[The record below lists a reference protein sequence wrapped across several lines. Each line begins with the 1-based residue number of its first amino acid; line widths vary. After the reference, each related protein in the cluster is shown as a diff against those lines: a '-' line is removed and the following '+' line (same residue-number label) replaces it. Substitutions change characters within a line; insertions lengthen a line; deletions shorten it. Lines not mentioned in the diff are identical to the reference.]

1 MIPLKH
7 RITNKT
13 LSGFGLLACLALF
26 SNSQATPDTD
36 LASHLSATI
45 SETES
50 IPTLASL
57 RKALSEGSITSEEI
71 TTKYLERIAVLD
83 QSGPSLRSFISLNPD
98 ALVQAKAS
106 DRRRRDDRLLGP
118 LDGIPIAIKDNVE
131 TSDPIPTTAGST
143 ALMNYFSNKDSPI
156 IESVRNA
163 GAVILGKTNLSQW
176 ANFRSTYSVSG
187 WSSVGGQVKNPH
199 ILDRTPCGSSSGSA
213 VAVAAGLVT
222 LAIGTETNGSI
233 ICPAHMNG
241 VVGFKPTVGLLSTEG
256 IVPISNSQDTAG
268 PIATTVLGAAAL
280 MDAMTSSAHD
290 FESEL
295 ENASVVGKKIGIL
308 RFAQGDRDDINAA
321 FERALGVLRGL
332 GAELIEIRSFS
343 LPDSQFW
350 ADELTVLETE
360 FAALIDRFLSDRKL
374 ESGPQSLTEL
384 IEFNQVNSA
393 VEMPLFGQ
401 EHFLSSLKR
410 AGTNSTEYQSA
421 LQNVRRAARSQG
433 IDQLLAISGSDLLIA
448 PSGPIAPPI
457 DLINGDVWPKRVGV
471 GYLAAVA
478 GYPHITVPM
487 GVVQGMPIGMSF
499 FGASGRDSLVLATA
513 HAWQT
518 ASKIFPHPK
527 FVPSAVAREDLAET
541 QRGIDL

>member
-1 MIPLKH
+1 MIPCAH
-7 RITNKT
+7 SITNKT
-13 LSGFGLLACLALF
+13 LSVFGLFACLTAF
-26 SNSQATPDTD
+26 SNSQGSPNADI
-36 LASHLSATI
+36 SSELSVAI
-45 SETES
+45 SETEDA
-50 IPTLASL
+50 PTLASL

-71 TTKYLERIAVLD
+71 TTRYLQRIDVLD
-83 QSGPSLRSFISLNPD
+83 QSGPNLRSFISLNPE
-98 ALVQAKAS
+98 ALIQAKAS
-106 DRRRRDDRLLGP
+106 DRRRREDRLLGP

-131 TSDPIPTTAGST
+131 TLDPIPTTAGST
-143 ALMNYFSNKDSPI
+143 ALINYFSDKDSPI
-156 IESVRNA
+156 IESVRNG

-222 LAIGTETNGSI
+222 VAIGTETNGSI
-233 ICPAHMNG
+233 ICPAHTNG

-268 PIATTVLGAAAL
+268 PIAATVLGAAAL
-280 MDAMTSSAHD
+280 MDAMTSSVHN

-295 ENASVVGKKIGIL
+295 ENASLAGKKIGIL

-321 FERALGVLRGL
+321 FERALRVLRGQ

-350 ADELTVLETE
+350 VDELTVLETE
-360 FAALIDRFLSDRKL
+360 FAALIDAFLSDKKL
-374 ESGPQSLTEL
+374 KAGPQSLAEL
-384 IEFNQVNSA
+384 IAFNQVNSA

-410 AGTNSTEYQSA
+410 AGMNSTEYKSA
-421 LQNVRRAARSQG
+421 LQNVRRAARAQG
-433 IDQLLAISGSDLLIA
+433 IDQLMSISGSDLLIA
-448 PSGPIAPPI
+448 PSGSIAPPI
-457 DLINGDVWPKRVGV
+457 DLINGDVWPARVGV

-487 GVVQGMPIGMSF
+487 GVVQGMPIGVSF
-499 FGASGRDSLVLATA
+499 FGAFGQDSLVLAAA

-518 ASKIFPHPK
+518 ESNIFPYPK
-527 FVPSAVAREDLAET
+527 FVPSAAARENLAET
-541 QRGIDL
+541 QRGLDL

>member
-1 MIPLKH
+1 MVPFKHCIP
-7 RITNKT
+7 NKT
-13 LSGFGLLACLALF
+13 LSVLGLLACLTVF
-26 SNSQATPDTD
+26 SNSQGTSDTD
-36 LASHLSATI
+36 LKSELSVTI
-45 SETES
+45 SETEGA
-50 IPTLASL
+50 PTLASL
-57 RKALSEGSITSEEI
+57 RKALSEGSITSEKI
-71 TTKYLERIAVLD
+71 TAKYLERIADLD
-83 QSGPSLRSFISLNPD
+83 QSGPNLRSFISLNPE
-98 ALVQAKAS
+98 ALIQAKAS
-106 DRRRRDDRLLGP
+106 DRRRRENRLLGP

-131 TSDPIPTTAGST
+131 TLDPIPTTAGST
-143 ALMNYFSNKDSPI
+143 ALMNYFSDKDSPI
-156 IESVRNA
+156 IESVRNS

-187 WSSVGGQVKNPH
+187 WSAVGGQVKNPH

-233 ICPAHMNG
+233 ICPAHTNG

-268 PIATTVLGAAAL
+268 PITATVLGAAAL

-295 ENASVVGKKIGIL
+295 ENASVAGKKIGIL
-308 RFAQGDRDDINAA
+308 RFAQGDRGEINSA
-321 FERALGVLRGL
+321 FERALEVLREQ
-332 GAELIEIRSFS
+332 GAELTEIRSFS

-360 FAALIDRFLSDRKL
+360 FAELIDKFLGDRKL
-374 ESGPQSLTEL
+374 TSAPRSLTEL
-384 IEFNQVNSA
+384 IEFNRVNSA

-410 AGTNSTEYQSA
+410 AGTNSPEYKSA

-433 IDQLLAISGSDLLIA
+433 IDQLMAISGSDLLIA
-448 PSGPIAPPI
+448 PSGSIAPPI
-457 DLINGDVWPKRVGV
+457 DLINGDVWPARVGV

-487 GVVQGMPIGMSF
+487 GVVQGVPIGVSF
-499 FGASGRDSLVLATA
+499 FGASGQDSLVLAAA
-513 HAWQT
+513 HVWQT
-518 ASKIFPHPK
+518 ASNIFPRPK
-527 FVPSAVAREDLAET
+527 FFPSAVAQENLAET
-541 QRGIDL
+541 QRGLEL

>member
-1 MIPLKH
+1 M
-7 RITNKT
+7 
-13 LSGFGLLACLALF
+13 G
-26 SNSQATPDTD
+26 
-36 LASHLSATI
+36 
-45 SETES
+45 SEMC
-50 IPTLASL
+50 I
-57 RKALSEGSITSEEI
+57 RD
-71 TTKYLERIAVLD
+71 R
-83 QSGPSLRSFISLNPD
+83 
-98 ALVQAKAS
+98 AKAS

-118 LDGIPIAIKDNVE
+118 LDGVPIAIKDNVE

-280 MDAMTSSAHD
+280 MDVMTSSVHD

-308 RFAQGDRDDINAA
+308 RFAQGDRDDISEA

-332 GAELIEIRSFS
+332 GAELTEIGSFS

-350 ADELTVLETE
+350 VDELTVLCLLYTSD
-360 FAALIDRFLSDRKL
+360 AAD
-374 ESGPQSLTEL
+374 E
-384 IEFNQVNSA
+384 
-393 VEMPLFGQ
+393 
-401 EHFLSSLKR
+401 
-410 AGTNSTEYQSA
+410 
-421 LQNVRRAARSQG
+421 
-433 IDQLLAISGSDLLIA
+433 
-448 PSGPIAPPI
+448 
-457 DLINGDVWPKRVGV
+457 
-471 GYLAAVA
+471 
-478 GYPHITVPM
+478 
-487 GVVQGMPIGMSF
+487 
-499 FGASGRDSLVLATA
+499 
-513 HAWQT
+513 
-518 ASKIFPHPK
+518 
-527 FVPSAVAREDLAET
+527 
-541 QRGIDL
+541 

>member
-1 MIPLKH
+1 MVPFKHCIP
-7 RITNKT
+7 NKT
-13 LSGFGLLACLALF
+13 LSVLGLLACLTAF
-26 SNSQATPDTD
+26 SNSQGTSDTD
-36 LASHLSATI
+36 LKSELSVTI
-45 SETES
+45 SETEGA
-50 IPTLASL
+50 PTLASL
-57 RKALSEGSITSEEI
+57 RKALSEGSITSEKI
-71 TTKYLERIAVLD
+71 TAKYLERIADLD
-83 QSGPSLRSFISLNPD
+83 QSGPNLRSFISLNPE
-98 ALVQAKAS
+98 ALIQAKAS
-106 DRRRRDDRLLGP
+106 DRRRRENRLLGP

-131 TSDPIPTTAGST
+131 TLDPIPTTAGST
-143 ALMNYFSNKDSPI
+143 ALMNYFSDKDSPI
-156 IESVRNA
+156 IESVRNS

-187 WSSVGGQVKNPH
+187 WSAVGGQVKNPH

-233 ICPAHMNG
+233 ICPAHTNG

-268 PIATTVLGAAAL
+268 PITATVLGAAAL

-295 ENASVVGKKIGIL
+295 ENASVAGKKIGIL
-308 RFAQGDRDDINAA
+308 RFAQGDRGEINSA
-321 FERALGVLRGL
+321 FERALEVLREQ
-332 GAELIEIRSFS
+332 GAELTEIRSFS

-360 FAALIDRFLSDRKL
+360 FAELIDKFLGDRKL
-374 ESGPQSLTEL
+374 TSAPRSLTEL
-384 IEFNQVNSA
+384 IEFNRVNSA

-410 AGTNSTEYQSA
+410 AGTNSPEYKSA

-433 IDQLLAISGSDLLIA
+433 IDQLMAISGSDLLIA
-448 PSGPIAPPI
+448 PSGSIAPPI
-457 DLINGDVWPKRVGV
+457 DLINGDVWPARVGV

-487 GVVQGMPIGMSF
+487 GVVQGVPIGVSF
-499 FGASGRDSLVLATA
+499 FGASGQDSLVLAAA
-513 HAWQT
+513 HVWQT
-518 ASKIFPHPK
+518 ASNIFPRPK
-527 FVPSAVAREDLAET
+527 FFPSAVAQENLAET
-541 QRGIDL
+541 QRGLEL